1 MIDLL
6 AGLTARMKINLF
18 FGFEGLQPVQ
28 TFVEES
34 QYRFFNIKM
43 QRDGNKPQTQNN
55 EKNNKAIGWL

>member
-28 TFVEES
+28 RFVEQS
-34 QYRFFNIKM
+34 QYRFLNINM
-43 QRDGNKPQTQNN
+43 QRDGDKPQTENN
-55 EKNNKAIGWL
+55 EKNNKAIGWP